1 MLGEGSEK
9 LGESLGW
16 GGMEMGKVS
25 EVGWCGVL
33 LGGAGWAVRR
43 EEAKWGWGKVQGM
56 RIVGGAG
63 MVR

>member
-1 MLGEGSEK
+1 MLGEGNEK
-9 LGESLGW
+9 LAESLGW

-43 EEAKWGWGKVQGM
+43 EEGVGGGRVQGM
-56 RIVGGAG
+56 WIVGGAG